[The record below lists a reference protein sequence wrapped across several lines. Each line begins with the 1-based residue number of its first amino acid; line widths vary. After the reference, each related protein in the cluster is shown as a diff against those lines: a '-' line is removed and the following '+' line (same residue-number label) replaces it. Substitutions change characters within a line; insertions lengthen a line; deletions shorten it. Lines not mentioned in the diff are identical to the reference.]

1 MVKTRALNVFMDG
14 TPCGQVEQTASGNL
28 TFRYADEYSA
38 LPDATPLSLSM
49 PLAASLHKKRA
60 VLPFLQGLLPDSE
73 GALRTIARRFGVSA
87 SNPFAILEHIGAD
100 VAGALQFMPPEA
112 ESPDGSLTR
121 NAVAAVTESE
131 VAAMLD
137 HTVAEYE
144 DGTPYD
150 DAAGRFSLAGA
161 QPKIALHEL
170 PDGKWGVPTDA
181 TPTTHILKPTA
192 GNFSRLDVVEQ
203 LTMRAAAFLGLE
215 VAASELTRIGSWDV
229 FVTRRYD
236 RQLIDGNWHRIH
248 QEDLCQSLSVS
259 PAKKYQHRDGG
270 PGASDMASLAR
281 SLPLDRDRKTAGEAL
296 YRAFV
301 FNTVAGCTDAHAKN
315 YSLLLDRRAVQ
326 VAPLYDLATYA
337 PYWDGE
343 SGIDLAMSVKGEYR
357 LQRISRQ
364 MLASTGRQFGVEAEA
379 AEDIVRHFCRNTLEA
394 FAAAKDELQSWMG
407 TLPKVADDT
416 VANARKLPLLQ
427 SADRDDT

>member
-1 MVKTRALNVFMDG
+1 MDG
-14 TPCGQVEQTASGNL
+14 THCGRVEQTSSGNL
-28 TFRYADEYSA
+28 TFRYSSEYRA
-38 LPDATPLSLSM
+38 MTNATPLSLSM
-49 PLAASLHKKRA
+49 PLAAASHKKRA

-73 GALRTIARRFGVSA
+73 GALRTIARRFGVSS

-100 VAGALQFMPPEA
+100 VAGALQFMPPDT
-112 ESPDGSLTR
+112 ESSDRALTR
-121 NAVAAVTESE
+121 NVVTPVTESE
-131 VAAMLD
+131 VADMLD
-137 HTVAEYE
+137 HVVAEYE

-161 QPKIALHEL
+161 QPKIALHQFA
-170 PDGKWGVPTDA
+170 DGTWGVPSDA
-181 TPTTHILKPTA
+181 TPTTHILKPSA
-192 GNFSRLDVVEQ
+192 GTFSRLDVVEQ
-203 LTMRAAAFLGLE
+203 LTMRAAAFLGLD
-215 VAASELTRIGSWDV
+215 VAASELARIGSWDV

-236 RQLIDGNWHRIH
+236 RQVTDGTWRRIH

-281 SLPLDRDRKTAGEAL
+281 SLPLEADRRTAGEVL

-315 YSLLLDRRAVQ
+315 YSLLLNGSAVK

-343 SGIDLAMSVKGEYR
+343 SSIDLAMSVKGEYR

-364 MLASTGRQFGVEAEA
+364 MLVSTGTQFGVAVDV
-379 AEDIVRHFCRNTLEA
+379 AEDVVDRYCRHMVEA
-394 FAAAKDELQSWMG
+394 FDYARDDLQKWMG
-407 TLPKVADDT
+407 PLPKVADDAA
-416 VANARKLPLLQ
+416 ANVRKLPLVQ
-427 SADRDDT
+427 SPDTK

>member
-1 MVKTRALNVFMDG
+1 MVNTRALDVFMDG
-14 TPCGQVEQTASGNL
+14 TRCGRVEQTLSGNL
-28 TFRYADEYSA
+28 TFRYS
-38 LPDATPLSLSM
+38 PDYQTIPEATPLSLSM
-49 PLAASLHKKRA
+49 PLAAATHKKRA
-60 VLPFLQGLLPDSE
+60 VLPFLQGLLPDSD
-73 GALRTIARRFGVSA
+73 GALRTIARRFGVSP

-100 VAGALQFMPPEA
+100 VAGALQFVR
-112 ESPDGSLTR
+112 PDTGSSDGALSRSTVIP
-121 NAVAAVTESE
+121 ATESD
-131 VAAMLD
+131 VADMLD
-137 HTVAEYE
+137 HVVAEYE

-161 QPKIALHEL
+161 QPKIALHQL
-170 PDGKWGVPTDA
+170 PDGSWGVPADA

-192 GNFSRLDVVEQ
+192 GSFSRLDVVEQ
-203 LTMRAAAFLGLE
+203 LTMRAAANLGLK

-236 RQLIDGNWHRIH
+236 RQLTNGVWHRIH

-281 SLPLDRDRKTAGEAL
+281 SFPLEKDRRAAGEAL

-315 YSLLLDRRAVQ
+315 YSVLLHGSTVQ

-343 SGIDLAMSVKGEYR
+343 SSIDLAMSAKGEYR

-364 MLASTGRQFGVEAEA
+364 MLVSSGAQFGVTADL
-379 AEDIVRHFCRNTLEA
+379 AEDMVAHFSGHMVEA
-394 FAAAKDELQSWMG
+394 FDAAKDELQSRIG
-407 TLPKVADDT
+407 PLPKVAEET
-416 VANARKLPLLQ
+416 ATNIRKLPLV
-427 SADRDDT
+427 SAH